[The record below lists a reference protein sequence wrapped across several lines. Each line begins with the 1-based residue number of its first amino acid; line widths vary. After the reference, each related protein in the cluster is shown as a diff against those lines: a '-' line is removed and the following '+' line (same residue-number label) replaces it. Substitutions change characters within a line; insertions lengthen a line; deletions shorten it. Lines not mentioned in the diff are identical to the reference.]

1 MCTCMCVHVRYNV
14 HMYHSCTTHVA
25 IITTAYMYDTFTCII
40 CMWYS
45 CPLYKID
52 INIYLCRVTRDD
64 PGTQHLHS
72 FGIFSVQVMANF
84 LHEIKKEIGLLA
96 YLNNI
101 IFS

>member
-52 INIYLCRVTRDD
+52 IYLCRVTT
-64 PGTQHLHS
+64 TQARNTYTILES
-72 FGIFSVQVMANF
+72 SQ
-84 LHEIKKEIGLLA
+84 
-96 YLNNI
+96 YR
-101 IFS
+101 